1 MSPPTLRLNPVLDV
15 QKYADIYA
23 RDGLVQIPDVFE
35 KPTAELISEIMETSL
50 PWSLSFSGEE
60 GRPVKIPMEA
70 LQGAAGDIREQV
82 AALIQRSG
90 KQYGFIYFNFGMV
103 SAYNSGE
110 PRANHPIHPV
120 TGFLMGE
127 EFAAFGRQLTGDQSI
142 RWADSQATLY
152 RPNDFLGLHDD
163 SASDD
168 VQRVAAYT
176 LGFTSRWRSDWG
188 GQTLFHDPETGD
200 ITRGLIP
207 RWNTLTVFRV
217 PQLHS
222 VASVAGYAQ
231 SARLSIVGWFRRDR

>member
-1 MSPPTLRLNPVLDV
+1 M
-15 QKYADIYA
+15 
-23 RDGLVQIPDVFE
+23 VQIGDFLTPE
-35 KPTAELISEIMETSL
+35 SAEWLASTLERAT
-50 PWSLSFSGEE
+50 PWRLALSHQ
-60 GRPVKIPMEA
+60 GRGQMLKAEAA
-70 LQGAAGDIREQV
+70 LQGAGADIKSQV

-90 KQYGFIYFNFGMV
+90 QQYGFIYFNFGMV

-127 EFAAFGRQLTGDQSI
+127 EFAAFGRQLTGDDSI

-163 SASDD
+163 SASGE

-188 GQTLFHDPETGD
+188 GQPCSM
-200 ITRGLIP
+200 TRPATSRARLEPALEHPDAFP
-207 RWNTLTVFRV
+207 RPSTPFRRA
-217 PQLHS
+217 Q
-222 VASVAGYAQ
+222 VAPYAR
-231 SARLSIVGWFRRDR
+231 SARLSIVPAGSRRRDH